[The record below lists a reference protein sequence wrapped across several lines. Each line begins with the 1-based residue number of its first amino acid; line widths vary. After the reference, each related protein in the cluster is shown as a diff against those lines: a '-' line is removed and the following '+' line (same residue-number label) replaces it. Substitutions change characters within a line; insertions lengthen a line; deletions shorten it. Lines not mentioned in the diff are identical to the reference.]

1 MAQQQAKKRQVRLK
15 LPAEA
20 SAIYSNMVI
29 VTHNANEVIFDFI
42 QVLPNDDR
50 ARIQKRIIM
59 TPVHA
64 KLFLNALRENMVKYE
79 ANHGAIDT
87 PPPQTLADQLFGTVQ
102 PAQDADDD
110 E

>member
-1 MAQQQAKKRQVRLK
+1 MAEQHAKKRRVRLK
-15 LPAEA
+15 LPTDGD
-20 SAIYSNMVI
+20 AIYSNMVI
-29 VTHNANEVIFDFI
+29 ITHNANEVIFDFV

-64 KLFLNALRENMVKYE
+64 KLFMNALRENMLKYE
-79 ANHGAIDT
+79 AKHGEIDS
-87 PPPQTLADQLFGTVQ
+87 PPPQSLADQLFGAVQ
-102 PAQDADDD
+102 PAQDTDDD